1 MPHDFS
7 KMIRIVE
14 IRVEDVECKRST
26 HETTD
31 YRRRVLCVHFDNGF
45 FWVPKD
51 KEINELVA
59 KKREAFKW
67 NIQFPDPDKSE
78 EQE

>member
-1 MPHDFS
+1 MPHNFR
-7 KMIRIVE
+7 KMIRIDE

-26 HETTD
+26 HYTTD
-31 YRRRVLCVHFDNGF
+31 YRRKVLCVHFDHGY

-59 KKREAFKW
+59 KKREVYEW
-67 NIQFPDPDKSE
+67 NVQFPDPDK